1 MLHIGKSNKILKSS
15 ARYYLHETQ
24 GMMNIRQPNKAI
36 QLYAYFVRKSIHL
49 YLNYFTTA
57 PRIISKCISPYF
69 TLIFVLILK
78 VDGYIKFIV
87 LKHHRFKKKPT
98 LLYKLYYY
106 NINISLFRARITQY
120 TTYIVYINL
129 DEHSIELYLVDCVP
143 SVHFSRLDSSG
154 YIFLISFRTLVTI
167 KADLLFCA
175 VGQLIG

>member
-1 MLHIGKSNKILKSS
+1 MHIRSKIDTRSTELFRDRPSYNLEINISIFHFNICFDFKSGWLYQIYCTKTSS
-15 ARYYLHETQ
+15 FQ
-24 GMMNIRQPNKAI
+24 KN
-36 QLYAYFVRKSIHL
+36 
-49 YLNYFTTA
+49 
-57 PRIISKCISPYF
+57 
-69 TLIFVLILK
+69 
-78 VDGYIKFIV
+78 
-87 LKHHRFKKKPT
+87 PT
-98 LLYKLYYY
+98 LLQKLYYY